1 MVSKGYF
8 PCFALSLLLEESEDL
23 VGLTA
28 PLALI
33 KLEATGVGAG
43 PLVGGWLFE
52 VEEGVEDLLLDTWP
66 CAIPPFTGRVPLP
79 LRK

>member
-1 MVSKGYF
+1 MD
-8 PCFALSLLLEESEDL
+8 EESEDL

-43 PLVGGWLFE
+43 PLVGEWFFG
-52 VEEGVEDLLLDTWP
+52 VEEGVEDLLLDT
-66 CAIPPFTGRVPLP
+66 
-79 LRK
+79 